1 MIRVVIVDDD
11 PMVANINRRYV
22 EQFSD
27 LTVEAVFQDSTAALE
42 HIRETV
48 PQLVI
53 LDIYMP
59 FLDGLR
65 ILEILRREDIPSDVI
80 MVTAANEIPQV
91 EQALRL
97 GIVDYLIKPFEFD
110 RFAQA
115 IDKFMAKRNLL
126 STPGRLSQEV
136 LDRLITGQPASAAA
150 DLRKGIN
157 QDTRRLISQFLRDNR
172 DRSHTCDD
180 IAQAVKLSKVTV
192 RRYLNHML
200 ETGEVTSTIRYETG
214 GRPGILYQCK
224 S

>member
-1 MIRVVIVDDD
+1 MILVVIVDDV

-126 STPGRLSQEV
+126 STPGRLSQEM

-157 QDTRRLISQFLRDNR
+157 QDTRRLISQFLREHR
-172 DRSHTCDD
+172 DHSHTCDD

-200 ETGEVTSTIRYETG
+200 ETGEVTSSIRYETG
-214 GRPGILYQCK
+214 GRPGILYQYN